1 MSRVMQWI
9 DGELAKDARLASRV
23 EGELARLRL
32 EQDLVALREA
42 RGLSQRQLAQ
52 IVGVSQPVIA
62 RIETGRAGNLELRT
76 LIKIAAALDSEVH
89 ITFRRRRGEKRPAP
103 GRSSRR
109 GARPTVTSA

>member
-9 DGELAKDARLASRV
+9 DEELARDARLAARV

-32 EQDLVALREA
+32 EQDLVTLREK
-42 RGLSQRQLAQ
+42 RGLSQRQLAHT
-52 IVGVSQPVIA
+52 VGVSQPVIA

-89 ITFRRRRGEKRPAP
+89 ITFRRRRQRVEKSQAP
-103 GRSSRR
+103 GRSPRR
-109 GARPTVTSA
+109 GARPAL

>member
-9 DGELAKDARLASRV
+9 DEELARDARLAARV

-32 EQDLVALREA
+32 EQDLVTLREK
-42 RGLSQRQLAQ
+42 RGLSQRQLAHT
-52 IVGVSQPVIA
+52 VGVSQPVIA

-89 ITFRRRRGEKRPAP
+89 ITFRRRRQRVEKRPAP
-103 GRSSRR
+103 GRSPRG
-109 GARPTVTSA
+109 GARPAL